1 MTRDDMKNANKK
13 ILKVSKIT
21 TLLFMLVWLLT
32 ACEKELSQEEKN
44 AIIYNVEILAQN
56 NDAYK
61 LSENVLDLCAHQAEI
76 FRRAN
81 KSIVLRNAKLFIESN
96 VSDSVSKKKM
106 LSELSAYTNIYCTP
120 KDRKDGFL
128 LNTSDVRKNNKWF
141 NDLIMY
147 LNDVY
152 TDSQF
157 LTSEFF
163 YVIQDVSLREQFI
176 SNAEKIANYNHVAG
190 IAKTQKSKVYNKI
203 MNDCI
208 AEYKKQRE

>member
-1 MTRDDMKNANKK
+1 
-13 ILKVSKIT
+13 
-21 TLLFMLVWLLT
+21 
-32 ACEKELSQEEKN
+32 
-44 AIIYNVEILAQN
+44 
-56 NDAYK
+56 
-61 LSENVLDLCAHQAEI
+61 
-76 FRRAN
+76 
-81 KSIVLRNAKLFIESN
+81 
-96 VSDSVSKKKM
+96 M

-120 KDRKDGFL
+120 KERKDGFL

-163 YVIQDVSLREQFI
+163 YLIQDVSVREQFI
-176 SNAEKIANYNHVAG
+176 SNAEQIANYNRVAG